1 MKFVSLF
8 LILIAAV
15 ICNGCT
21 TLPITVTNA
30 YTVPAGENV
39 GLVALTNTTA
49 MVAEVE
55 VDWTKIKFPAKSE
68 AQASFV
74 MPTIPNARMFLVIGA
89 ERVSTNAVPGIPE
102 VPVESPVTN
111 SPPDVI

>member
-8 LILIAAV
+8 LILIALV

-30 YTVPAGENV
+30 YTVPAGEEV
-39 GLVALTNTTA
+39 GLVALADEPA
-49 MVAEVE
+49 MVAKVKL
-55 VDWTKIKFPAKSE
+55 DLSQIKLPTSSK
-68 AQASFV
+68 AQAAFV
-74 MPTIPNARMFLVIGA
+74 FPTSGTAYIVFGA